1 MAAFQNQASLT
12 YNGSTILSNIVTG
25 EIVADLTVTKT
36 PVTATY
42 RTGDAPAYVITL
54 VNSGSTS
61 YTGLTLT
68 DDLGTYT
75 LPGGSGTAVPLTYRA
90 DSLVYYINGTQQAA
104 PTVTAGP
111 PLTVSGL
118 EVPAGGNTALIYRT
132 DTNAYTPLAE
142 GATVVNTVT
151 VSGQQLADPITA
163 TATVTVASAPSLS
176 IEKALSPSVITE
188 NGQLTYTFTIRN
200 SGNTPVLAA
209 DGVTVTDTF
218 DPMLRDVRVS
228 FNGTAWVA
236 PTNYTYATAS
246 GLFETV
252 AGQITVPAATYTQ
265 DATTGQLTLTPG
277 VAVLTVTGT
286 V

>member
-12 YNGSTILSNIVTG
+12 YNGSTILSNTVTG
-25 EIVADLTVTKT
+25 EIVADLAVTKT

-42 RTGDAPAYVITL
+42 RSADAPAYVITL

-75 LPGGSGTAVPLTYRA
+75 VSGGTVTAVPLSYRA
-90 DSLVYYINGTQQAA
+90 DSLVYYINGTQQTA

-111 PLTVSGL
+111 PLTVTGL
-118 EVPAGGNTALIYRT
+118 DVPAGGNAMLIYRT
-132 DTNAYTPLAE
+132 DTNGYTPLAE
-142 GATVVNTVT
+142 GSTVVNTVT
-151 VSGQQLADPITA
+151 VTGASLNDPITA
-163 TATVTVASAPSLS
+163 TATVTVSSAPDLT
-176 IEKALSPSVITE
+176 IEKALSPSVVTE

-200 SGNTPVLAA
+200 SGNTPVLST

-218 DPMLRDVRVS
+218 TPILRDLRVT
-228 FNGTAWVA
+228 FNGTAWST
-236 PTNYTYATAS
+236 PTNYTYGTAT

-265 DATTGQLTLTPG
+265 DATTGQITMTPG
-277 VAVLTVTGT
+277 VAVLTVSGT